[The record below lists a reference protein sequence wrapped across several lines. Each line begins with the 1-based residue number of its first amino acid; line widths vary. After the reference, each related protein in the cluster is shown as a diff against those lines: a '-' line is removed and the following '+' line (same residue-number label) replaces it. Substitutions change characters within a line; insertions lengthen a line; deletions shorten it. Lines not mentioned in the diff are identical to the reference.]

1 MNINEKDLLALV
13 AVALSVGN
21 GNDRAFAKVALHA
34 AAIKIYEQSG
44 FTREQVEEVINKI

>member
-1 MNINEKDLLALV
+1 MNIKEKDLLALI
-13 AVALSVGN
+13 ALALSVGH
-21 GNDRAFAKVALHA
+21 GNEKHFAKIALHS